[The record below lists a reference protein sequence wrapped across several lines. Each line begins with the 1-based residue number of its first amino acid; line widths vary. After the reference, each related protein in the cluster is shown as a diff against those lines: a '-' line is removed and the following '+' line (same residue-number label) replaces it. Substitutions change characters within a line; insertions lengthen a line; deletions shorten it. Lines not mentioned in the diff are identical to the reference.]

1 MITDRGANIALEVA
15 HEEFC
20 ETTIGCPSP
29 ADAALWDAVFDT
41 RSFRVHCTQDVAGV
55 SLSGALVRSLRCLPK
70 ASANSLGSL

>member
-1 MITDRGANIALEVA
+1 MFNLQVLTKFVCYRGANIALEVA

-55 SLSGALVRSLRCLPK
+55 SLSGALVRTS
-70 ASANSLGSL
+70 SDV